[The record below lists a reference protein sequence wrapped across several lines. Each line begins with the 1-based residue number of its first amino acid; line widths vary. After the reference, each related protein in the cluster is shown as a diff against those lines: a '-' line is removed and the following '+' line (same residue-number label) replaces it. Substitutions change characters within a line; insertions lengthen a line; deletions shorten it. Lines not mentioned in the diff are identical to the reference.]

1 MNTSPSLPAAPP
13 RANLFTQ
20 LTRVRE
26 FALLVFI
33 VVLALLLSV
42 TSSSFASTGN
52 LIAVALGLA
61 SSGIVAT
68 GMLVTLAAGGVDLSV
83 GSVLALGGVIAA
95 VAVKAGVPVPVAF
108 LLAVLCGSL
117 TGLVNGL
124 LITRVGINPL
134 ITTLGT
140 MGIARGAAY
149 VITQGSPIGGLPDS
163 FGALGQNDFL
173 GLPLPVWVLGVVVLV
188 ADFLMRRL
196 AWARQVY
203 YVGGNEAAARL
214 SGIPADRVKLRVY
227 VICSTLAALAGVLGA
242 SRFSVAAPSEGLGIE
257 LIAIAG
263 GVIGGAS
270 LWISKTAPR
279 AQAEAAL
286 DFALYMTSTGNMA
299 SWHKL
304 TGYYPVRSS
313 SVDLLRKQGWFSS
326 TPLQILA
333 FNQLLNTTPNVASA
347 GALNG
352 AAIQTRNIIEQGI
365 QKVLSGQSVDSAVSA
380 TKEQV
385 DAALA
390 DYNKNFK

>member
-1 MNTSPSLPAAPP
+1 MNQTPTLPAKA
-13 RANLFTQ
+13 RVGVLTQ

-42 TSSSFASTGN
+42 TSSSFASSGN

-95 VAVKAGVPVPVAF
+95 VAVNAGIPVPLAF
-108 LLAVLCGSL
+108 MLAVLCGSL
-117 TGLVNGL
+117 TGLINGL

-149 VITQGSPIGGLPDS
+149 VITQGSPIGGLPEG
-163 FGALGQNDFL
+163 FGALGQSDLL
-173 GLPLPVWVLGVVVLV
+173 GLPLPVWILAAVVL
-188 ADFLMRRL
+188 AGDFLMRRL
-196 AWARQVY
+196 SWARQVY

-214 SGIPADRVKLRVY
+214 SGIAADAVKLRVY
-227 VICSTLAALAGVLGA
+227 VICATLAAVAGVLSA
-242 SRFSVAAPSEGLGIE
+242 SRFSVAAPSEGAGIE

-270 LWISKTAPR
+270 LSGGQGRVLGAFLGVLLV
-279 AQAEAAL
+279 AMVNNAMV
-286 DFALYMTSTGNMA
+286 LYQV
-299 SWHKL
+299 
-304 TGYYPVRSS
+304 PVYWQQLVSGS
-313 SVDLLRKQGWFSS
+313 ILLV
-326 TPLQILA
+326 A
-333 FNQLLNTTPNVASA
+333 VASDILGQHLRA
-347 GALNG
+347 RQALQ
-352 AAIQTRNIIEQGI
+352 AART
-365 QKVLSGQSVDSAVSA
+365 
-380 TKEQV
+380 
-385 DAALA
+385 AA
-390 DYNKNFK
+390 

>member
-1 MNTSPSLPAAPP
+1 MSPSPSNASSPIAAP
-13 RANLFTQ
+13 RANPLTQ
-20 LTRVRE
+20 LTKVRE

-33 VVLALLLSV
+33 VVLALILSV

-95 VAVKAGVPVPVAF
+95 VAVNAGVPVPLAF
-108 LLAVLCGSL
+108 VLAILCGSL
-117 TGLVNGL
+117 IGLINGL

-163 FGALGQNDFL
+163 FGYVGQNDFL
-173 GLPLPVWVLGVVVLV
+173 GLPLPVWVLAAVVLI

-214 SGIPADRVKLRVY
+214 SGIAADRVKLRVS
-227 VICSTLAALAGVLGA
+227 VICSTLAALAGVLSA

-270 LWISKTAPR
+270 LAGGQGRVLGAFLGVLLVAMVNNAMVLYQVPVYWQQMVSGSILLVAVTSDILSQQLRRRRALRVTRAAPTA
-279 AQAEAAL
+279 
-286 DFALYMTSTGNMA
+286 
-299 SWHKL
+299 
-304 TGYYPVRSS
+304 
-313 SVDLLRKQGWFSS
+313 
-326 TPLQILA
+326 
-333 FNQLLNTTPNVASA
+333 
-347 GALNG
+347 
-352 AAIQTRNIIEQGI
+352 
-365 QKVLSGQSVDSAVSA
+365 
-380 TKEQV
+380 
-385 DAALA
+385 
-390 DYNKNFK
+390 